1 MWRKLSTR
9 NWRRISIVL
18 VLAFTMTMPVSAQ
31 NQTYV
36 VQRGDSLSRIAA
48 RFGVTL
54 QSLIT
59 ANNLINPNLIF
70 TGQVLIIPATGGP
83 VTPPVRTYTVRPG
96 DQLRFIAASFGTTW
110 QAIAAANNL
119 VNPNVIYVGQ
129 VLVIPATGGPV
140 VPPPVTGDIY
150 VVQRGD
156 TMFKIA
162 RMFGRDVYNIARANG
177 ILNLNQIFTGQ
188 VLVIP

>member
-1 MWRKLSTR
+1 
-9 NWRRISIVL
+9 
-18 VLAFTMTMPVSAQ
+18 MPVAAQ

-36 VQRGDSLSRIAA
+36 VQRGDSLSKIAA

-54 QSLIT
+54 QSLIST
-59 ANNLINPNLIF
+59 NNLINPNLIYA
-70 TGQVLIIPATGGP
+70 GQVLVIPATGGP
-83 VTPPVRTYTVRPG
+83 VVPPPVRTYTVRPG

-119 VNPNVIYVGQ
+119 VNPNVIYTGQ
-129 VLVIPATGGPV
+129 VLIIPATGGPV
-140 VPPPVTGDIY
+140 VPPPVVGNRY